1 MHAVYGK
8 IEVFQGEVMPRIKH
22 NMDGSETVRFNLDDT
37 LEHNFNA
44 YQDALEKY
52 PDSFSSLKLRYDQ
65 YLKTVPLYSKEMDV
79 EEGLA
84 IEFGVVS

>member
-1 MHAVYGK
+1 
-8 IEVFQGEVMPRIKH
+8 MPRIRH

-37 LEHNFNA
+37 VEHNFNA

-79 EEGLA
+79 EEDHR
-84 IEFGVVS
+84 IEFGIAE